1 MSAAPPVRTAT
12 RAWRLRKRQKRHFT
26 AIRSGLK
33 PVSAPTANDGPADA
47 ARRRQAR
54 AALRHLSAADARL
67 AELVRRI
74 GPYAP
79 KLTPDPFRALV
90 GSIVHQQVSMAAA
103 TAIQR
108 RLAALCP
115 RRRVTPRALLVLS
128 VDELRSAGVSRPKA
142 KYLHGLADAFAT
154 RRLTAAGLKSRT
166 DEDVI
171 AAVTELP
178 GVGRWTAEML
188 LIFCLER
195 PDVWPVDDLGLR
207 TAVQRLLDLKASPR
221 PRDIQNI
228 ADPWRPYRSV
238 ATWYLWRSLDGPIQ
252 PNIGA

>member
-1 MSAAPPVRTAT
+1 MSPRP
-12 RAWRLRKRQKRHFT
+12 
-26 AIRSGLK
+26 
-33 PVSAPTANDGPADA
+33 ANDEQTGV
-47 ARRRQAR
+47 ARRWQAR
-54 AALRHLSAADARL
+54 AALRHLSAADPRL
-67 AELVRRI
+67 AELIRRI
-74 GPYAP
+74 GPYTP
-79 KLTPDPFRALV
+79 QLTPDPFQALV

-103 TAIQR
+103 TAIRR
-108 RLAALCP
+108 RLCALCP
-115 RRRVTPRALLVLS
+115 RQRVTPRTLLAVSLN
-128 VDELRSAGVSRPKA
+128 DLRSAGVSRPKA

-154 RRLTAAGLKSRT
+154 RRLTAAGLKSRS

-195 PDVWPVDDLGLR
+195 SDVWPSDDLGLR
-207 TAVQRLLDLKASPR
+207 TAVRKFLGLKEVPH
-221 PRDIQNI
+221 PRDIQHV

-252 PNIGA
+252 PTISA